1 MREELRAAAA
11 ALVVTAMPLAA
22 VAAPGDHVWSVGWNV
37 NGVGSSVDGSGG
49 VGMAGTFSGT
59 VDFGGGGA
67 TATGTDVFV
76 TKRSASGA
84 HEWTA
89 IGDATVFPAVTAV
102 ACAPAGDVYVAGVLP
117 KGGTIDFGSGPI
129 GLPDGGLWA
138 VRFDPDGNE
147 VWSDTFGFGTINDI
161 DATDAL
167 VAFAARNSGSVD
179 FGGGALGAS
188 GDIQAIVAV
197 LLPDRTHVWSAAY
210 GDAAT
215 QEGREVGLLGSG
227 DVVLMANVLGTTD
240 FGGGGLAA
248 DADADFAFARFG
260 AGGAHVW
267 SRIAHGNFASFR
279 SGMDVT
285 PTGAICAAG
294 AFTGT
299 ADLGG
304 GTITSSGQDAW
315 AVRYDSSGNHL
326 WSVRLGGTGSDVG
339 LGAWWDPDNQVI
351 VSGTYTGAVDLG
363 GGPLPAFGGG
373 DAFLV
378 ALDTA
383 GAHAWSRGWGT
394 TGGEFRCEAEVGPT
408 GDPVL
413 STSGGAVDFGGGAV
427 GGSFGVARVAG
438 DGGGT
443 TTAPAPAP
451 RAAPGLLLAPN
462 PFTSAT
468 TIRFADA
475 RGAGIDA
482 VRIVDAAGRIVRTL
496 APSGTSAVSWDGRD
510 ASGRPVA
517 AGVYFV
523 SARSERGW
531 TTGRV
536 VRRQ

>member
-1 MREELRAAAA
+1 MGAAAA
-11 ALVVTAMPLAA
+11 VLALAALPSAA

-49 VGMAGTFSGT
+49 VGIAGTFSGT
-59 VDFGGGGA
+59 VDFGGGPL
-67 TATGTDVFV
+67 TATGADVFV
-76 TKRSASGA
+76 TKRSATGA

-89 IGDATVFPAVTAV
+89 IGDGTSFPAVTAV

-117 KGGTIDFGSGPI
+117 KGGTIDFGGGPI

-138 VRFDPDGNE
+138 VRFDPDGNH

-167 VAFAARNSGSVD
+167 VAFAARNTSAVD
-179 FGGGALGAS
+179 FGGGPLGAS

-215 QEGREVGLLGSG
+215 QEGREVGLLASG
-227 DVVLMANVLGTTD
+227 DVILMANVLGTTD

-248 DADADFAFARFG
+248 DTDTDFAFARFG
-260 AGGAHVW
+260 AAGAHVW
-267 SRIAHGNFASFR
+267 SRIAHGNFSSFR

-285 PTGAICAAG
+285 PTGAICATG
-294 AFTGT
+294 AFTGS
-299 ADLGG
+299 ADFGG
-304 GTITSSGQDAW
+304 GVLTSSGQDAW
-315 AVRYDSSGNHL
+315 VVRYDSSGNHV
-326 WSVRLGGTGSDVG
+326 WSVRLGGTASDTG
-339 LGAWWDPDNQVI
+339 MGAWWDPDNHVI

-363 GGPLPAFGGG
+363 GGPLPVFGGG

-378 ALDTA
+378 SLDTA

-394 TGGEFRCEAEVGPT
+394 ASGEFRCEAEVGPT

-427 GGSFGVARVAG
+427 GGSFGVARVEG
-438 DGGGT
+438 EGGT
-443 TTAPAPAP
+443 TTAAPVPAP
-451 RAAPGLLLAPN
+451 RAGARISAAPN
-462 PFTSAT
+462 PFALAT
-468 TIRFADA
+468 TIRLAGA
-475 RGAGIDA
+475 RSDGIDA
-482 VRIVDAAGRIVRTL
+482 LRIVDAAGRTVRTFE
-496 APSGTSAVSWDGRD
+496 ARGAEHVTWDGRD
-510 ASGRPVA
+510 DAGRRVA